1 MLYRYFY
8 MKLLLSLKSEIQM
21 NMTRKQF
28 AAAITFLI
36 ITLSLPAQNAVLVNS
51 LRKHVAILAS
61 DSLAGRAFGFPEK
74 HLAIDYISEQY
85 SSAGFDVWSNDYIQA
100 FQQFNGLYLGEGK
113 NIIGLIEG
121 SDPVLKDEYII
132 LGAHYDHMGWRLENG
147 EKVVFNG
154 ADDNASGV
162 ASIIEIGKIL
172 IAKRGELKRSVIIAA
187 FDAEEAGLIGSRMF
201 LEFNENYLP
210 KMRAMFSLDMVGMY
224 SKNAGV
230 NLKGF
235 NSMKGGEDLILK
247 IAEDENV
254 KITKTSDKIEK
265 RTDTW
270 SFGKKDIPAFF
281 ITTGL
286 LSPYHK
292 PEDDHELLDY
302 EGMESIVK
310 LTSEIITELAVMDV
324 IEADKRVISRSVTK
338 PTQKFFVGYKLDIG
352 MNYQNY
358 KDQYFRAK
366 PLFSF
371 ETGIESQYRLSPLL
385 SLQPGFLY
393 GFNGS
398 QTSGGSFYIHSV
410 IPHFD
415 FLLTT
420 PSDDPDVP
428 FAFFSVGIF
437 HRFNIDSTG
446 GGSDID
452 FESDFSKNETGISFG
467 PGFQSGKLQ
476 LGLSFKY
483 GLTNIN
489 LTEENGDVLNRGVY
503 FSLVKFF

>member
-1 MLYRYFY
+1 
-8 MKLLLSLKSEIQM
+8 MKLLLSLKSEIHM
-21 NMTRKQF
+21 NMARKQF
-28 AAAITFLI
+28 AAIVTFLI
-36 ITLSLPAQNAVLVNS
+36 ITLSLPAQEAVLVNS

-61 DSLAGRAFGFPEK
+61 DSLSGRAFGFPEK
-74 HLAIDYISEQY
+74 YKATEYITNQF
-85 SSAGFDVWSNDYIQA
+85 SSAGFDILSNDYVQS

-113 NIIGLIEG
+113 NIVGLIEG
-121 SDPVLKDEYII
+121 SDPVMKNEYII

-172 IAKRGELKRSVIIAA
+172 MARRGELKRSVIIAA
-187 FDAEEAGLIGSRMF
+187 FDAEEAGLIGSGMF
-201 LEFNENYLP
+201 LEYNENYQS

-224 SKNAGV
+224 NKNGGV

-235 NSMKGGEDLILK
+235 NSMKGGEELVSK
-247 IAEDENV
+247 IATENNI
-254 KITKTSDKIEK
+254 KIVKTSDKIEK

-292 PEDDHELLDY
+292 PEDDYELLDY
-302 EGMESIVK
+302 GGMESIVN
-310 LTSEIITELAVMDV
+310 LTSEIVTELAVMDV
-324 IEADKRVISRSVTK
+324 IEADKRLISRSV
-338 PTQKFFVGYKLDIG
+338 PSATQKFFVGYRLDPG

-371 ETGIESQYRLSPLL
+371 ETGLEAQYRVTPNI

-393 GFNGS
+393 GYNGS
-398 QTSGGSFYIHSV
+398 QTSDGAFYIHSV
-410 IPHFD
+410 IPHLD
-415 FLLTT
+415 ILLTT
-420 PSDDPDVP
+420 PSDDTDMP
-428 FAFFSVGIF
+428 FAFMSLGIF
-437 HRFNIDSTG
+437 HRFNLADSG

-452 FESDFSKNETGISFG
+452 FENDYSKNETGISFG
-467 PGFQSGKLQ
+467 PGFQAGTIQ
-476 LGLSFKY
+476 LGLSFRY
-483 GLTNIN
+483 GLTNLN
-489 LTEENGDVLNRGVY
+489 LTDENGTVLNRGTY
-503 FSLVKFF
+503 LSLVKFF

>member
-1 MLYRYFY
+1 MSR
-8 MKLLLSLKSEIQM
+8 
-21 NMTRKQF
+21 NQF
-28 AAAITFLI
+28 AAAVAFLF
-36 ITLSLPAQNAVLVNS
+36 ITLSLPAQDAVLVNS
-51 LRKHVAILAS
+51 LRKHVTVLAS
-61 DSLAGRAFGFPEK
+61 DSLSGRAFGFPEK
-74 HLAIDYISEQY
+74 YLAIDYISKQF
-85 SSAGFDVWSNDYIQA
+85 SAAGFDAWSNDYIQS

-172 IAKRGELKRSVIIAA
+172 MTKRGELKRSVIIAA

-201 LEFNENYLP
+201 LEFNENYQI

-224 SKNAGV
+224 SENDGV

-235 NSMKGGEDLILK
+235 NSMKGGEELVLK
-247 IAEDENV
+247 IAAEENV
-254 KITKTSDKIEK
+254 KIAKTSDKIEK

-270 SFGKKDIPAFF
+270 SFGIKDIPPFF

-292 PEDDHELLDY
+292 PEDDYELLDY
-302 EGMESIVK
+302 TGMESIVN
-310 LTSEIITELAVMDV
+310 LTAEIISELAAMDV
-324 IEADKRVISRSVTK
+324 IEADKRLISRYVTK
-338 PTQKFFVGYKLDIG
+338 PTQKFFIGYKLDIG

-358 KDQYFRAK
+358 KDQYFRGK

-385 SLQPGFLY
+385 SVQPGFFY

-398 QTSGGSFYIHSV
+398 QTSGGAFHTHSV

-415 FLLTT
+415 ILLTT
-420 PSDDPDVP
+420 PSDDLDMP

-437 HRFNIDSTG
+437 HRFNLAYS
-446 GGSDID
+446 GGSSEID
-452 FESDFSKNETGISFG
+452 FETDFSKNETGISFG
-467 PGFQSGKLQ
+467 PGFQVGKLQ

-483 GLTNIN
+483 GLTNLN
-489 LTEENGDVLNRGVY
+489 LTDENGDVFNRGTY

>member
-1 MLYRYFY
+1 MA
-8 MKLLLSLKSEIQM
+8 
-21 NMTRKQF
+21 RKQL
-28 AAAITFLI
+28 AAAVIILF
-36 ITLSLPAQNAVLVNS
+36 ITLSLSAQDASLENS
-51 LRKHVAILAS
+51 LRNHVAILAS
-61 DSLAGRAFGFPEK
+61 DSLSGRAFGFPEK
-74 HLAIDYISEQY
+74 YMAIEYITKQFAN
-85 SSAGFDVWSNDYIQA
+85 AGFVTWGNNYIQS

-162 ASIIEIGKIL
+162 ASVIEIGKIL
-172 IAKRGELKRSVIIAA
+172 MTKRAALKRSVIIAA

-201 LEFNENYLP
+201 LEFNENYQS
-210 KMRAMFSLDMVGMY
+210 KMKAMFSLDMVGMY
-224 SKNAGV
+224 SKNNGV

-235 NSMKGGEDLILK
+235 NSMTGGEDLILK
-247 IAEDENV
+247 IASDKNV
-254 KITKTSDKIEK
+254 KVVKKSDKIEN

-270 SFGKKDIPAFF
+270 SFGKKNIPAFF

-292 PEDDHELLDY
+292 PEDDSDLLDY
-302 EGMESIVK
+302 EGMGTIVNLVSDLVTE
-310 LTSEIITELAVMDV
+310 LTSMDA
-324 IEADKRVISRSVTK
+324 IEVDKRVISRSVPK
-338 PTQKFFVGYKLDIG
+338 ETQTVFIGYRLDIG
-352 MNYQNY
+352 TNYQNY

-366 PLFSF
+366 PLFSL
-371 ETGIESQYRLSPLL
+371 ETGIESQIRLSPLI

-393 GFNGS
+393 GYNGS
-398 QTSGGSFYIHSV
+398 ETAGGAFHIHSV

-415 FLLTT
+415 ILLTT
-420 PSDDPDVP
+420 PSDDTEVP
-428 FAFFSVGIF
+428 FAFFSLGIF
-437 HRFNIDSTG
+437 HRFNLAASGGATG
-446 GGSDID
+446 ID
-452 FESDFSKNETGISFG
+452 FEEDYNKNETGISFG
-467 PGFQSGKLQ
+467 PGFQAGKLQ
-476 LGLSFKY
+476 LALNFKY

-489 LTEENGDVLNRGVY
+489 LSEENGDIFNRGTY